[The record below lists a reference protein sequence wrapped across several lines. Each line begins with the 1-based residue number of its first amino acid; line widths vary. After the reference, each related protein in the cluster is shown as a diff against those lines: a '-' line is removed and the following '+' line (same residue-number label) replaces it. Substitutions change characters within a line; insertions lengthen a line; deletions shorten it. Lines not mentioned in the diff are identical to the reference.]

1 MWPGGDAGSG
11 VTRAK
16 AGVSPGGRRRGE
28 RHGFGK
34 RGAAARRSVGTHRT
48 YARIERA
55 TLRVVIVEATGSHAW
70 DDPASGFLL
79 VVLAGGSPRA
89 LPLPSDGEVVLG
101 RGDACGMTVD
111 DASVSR
117 EHAVLRIH
125 GGIVTI
131 EDLGSR
137 NGTRLAGRKLSKG
150 EAAEVALD
158 QIIELG
164 AVVIAV
170 KGPAGAPRAGGLKS
184 TVAGSQPVALVSL
197 GLAMERAYAL
207 ADLVAPT
214 PVTVLLLGETGV
226 GKTAAA
232 ERLHAQS
239 RRTGPL
245 VKLNCAAVPEALLEG
260 ELFGYERGA
269 FTGAQVA
276 KAGLIEAAHGGTL
289 LLDEIGDMPLAT
301 QAKLLHVVEEG
312 EVTRLGALKP
322 RSIDVRFIA
331 ATHRDLTKMVEAGTF
346 RADLYYRVNGI
357 AITIP
362 PLRERQEEIAGL
374 AAHFLSLTCAKLKRE
389 PPVLG
394 AAALAAL
401 CAYPWPGNL
410 RELRNVMDRAA
421 LLARDAEV
429 TVDVLGLPAV
439 VGIVAAPPAP
449 LDMRPAGPTAVT
461 VPPAA
466 PSGNLRDEL
475 DSYEREKIVRALE
488 EAGGNQ
494 ARAAQLCGLP
504 LRTFVKRLTH
514 HGLTRARAKKDG

>member
-1 MWPGGDAGSG
+1 M
-11 VTRAK
+11 
-16 AGVSPGGRRRGE
+16 
-28 RHGFGK
+28 
-34 RGAAARRSVGTHRT
+34 
-48 YARIERA
+48 RA
-55 TLRVVIVEATGSHAW
+55 TLGLVIVEATGSHAW
-70 DDPASGFLL
+70 DDPVSGFLL

-89 LPLPSDGEVVLG
+89 VPLPSDSEVVLG
-101 RGDACGMTVD
+101 RGDGCGVIVD

-117 EHAVLRIH
+117 EHAVLRIR
-125 GGIVTI
+125 GGVVTI

-137 NGTRLAGRKLSKG
+137 NGTLLAGRKLTKG
-150 EAAEVALD
+150 EAAEVTLD

-170 KGPAGAPRAGGLKS
+170 KGPVSGPPAGVAKRSA
-184 TVAGSQPVALVSL
+184 AGSQPVATVTL

-232 ERLHAQS
+232 ERLHAHS

-276 KAGLIEAAHGGTL
+276 KAGLIEAAHDGTL

-312 EVTRLGALKP
+312 EVMRLGALKP
-322 RSIDVRFIA
+322 RTIDVRFIA
-331 ATHRDLTKMVEAGTF
+331 ATHRDLPKMVEAGTF

-362 PLRERQEEIAGL
+362 PLRERQEELTAL
-374 AAHFLSLTCAKLKRE
+374 AAHFLSLTCVKLKRV
-389 PPVLG
+389 PPVLSE
-394 AAALAAL
+394 AATAALL
-401 CAYPWPGNL
+401 AYPWPGNL
-410 RELRNVMDRAA
+410 RELRNVMDRVA
-421 LLARDAEV
+421 LLARDTEV
-429 TVDVLGLPAV
+429 PVEVLGLPA
-439 VGIVAAPPAP
+439 
-449 LDMRPAGPTAVT
+449 PAGGGASTAANAGVTVPVAFSVDARRASPTAAT

-475 DSYEREKIVRALE
+475 DSYEREKIIRALE
-488 EAGGNQ
+488 EAGGSQ
-494 ARAAQLCGLP
+494 AQAAELCGLP

-514 HGLTRARAKKDG
+514 HGLTKARPKKDG